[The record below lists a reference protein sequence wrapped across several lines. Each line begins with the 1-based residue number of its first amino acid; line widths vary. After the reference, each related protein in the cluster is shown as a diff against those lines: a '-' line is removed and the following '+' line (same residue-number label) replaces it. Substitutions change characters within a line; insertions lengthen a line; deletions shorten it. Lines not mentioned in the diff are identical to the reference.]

1 MHAIFLVLAL
11 TTFGAHPAT
20 SPEDSA
26 VMRPVN
32 QFIDAFNKGDEKS
45 ASALCADIT
54 SIVDE
59 LPPYEW
65 HGAGACAAW
74 MSAWDAD
81 AKKKGITAAVVVAA
95 SPRHL
100 DISGDRAYVVLPVT
114 YTTTMKSNTEKETA
128 SSLVL
133 TLVKGANGW
142 RLNAWAWS
150 KG

>member
-1 MHAIFLVLAL
+1 MHTLLLALAL
-11 TTFGAHPAT
+11 TTLGTHASA
-20 SPEDSA
+20 SPQDSA
-26 VMRPVN
+26 VLRPIN
-32 QFIDAFNKGDEKS
+32 QFIDAFNKGDQKT
-45 ASALCADIT
+45 AAALCSDIT

-81 AKKKGITAAVVVAA
+81 AKVKGITAASVVAA

-100 DISGDRAYVVLPVT
+100 DVSGNRAYVVLPVT
-114 YTTTMKSNTEKETA
+114 YTTTMATKTEKETA
-128 SSLVL
+128 SALIL
-133 TLVKGANGW
+133 TLEKRAQGW
-142 RLNAWAWS
+142 RIIAWAWS